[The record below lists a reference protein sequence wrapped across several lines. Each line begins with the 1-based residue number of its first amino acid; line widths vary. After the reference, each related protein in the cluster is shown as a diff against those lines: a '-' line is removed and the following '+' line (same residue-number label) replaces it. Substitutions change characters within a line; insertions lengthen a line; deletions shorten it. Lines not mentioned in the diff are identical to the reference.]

1 MVFTCLSP
9 YFCAVIQ
16 LITNYMMRKS
26 VYLLASFAFAGN
38 LCAQHD
44 NELYNDGALIHVQA
58 GAEVHVWGDVH
69 MREATGNL
77 QNNGLI
83 KVQGHSYSDNL
94 FQQSGTGT
102 YRVENSDVN
111 TGERQLIQGSYAVR
125 GGQAAIG
132 VNDGSF
138 YNLELANDQG
148 IIYLVGTGNIAD
160 VRNNVDFNAGTTYN
174 RIVTHDIG
182 ATGAIVYPA
191 NGSAY
196 TAVFGI
202 MNPATGMT
210 PMSNN
215 TVTMNGNMSNIDAG
229 YVQGNLRRAINA
241 LGGQYNYVLG
251 LEPAGAGA
259 QRGMQYVLLD
269 LNANNY
275 DVITGYFETSSSN
288 AGTAGLECSG
298 ELIDYFGGTDHGEWV
313 FNDIAGT
320 GTGTYTVQVWPQD
333 DNLITAPVWIITK
346 DDLFQGTAND
356 CGPSPVGLS
365 RSGFSGFS
373 EFGVA
378 APTSALPIELIDISA
393 MGMNNYIRVV
403 WNVASELN
411 LSHYEL
417 ERSENGTDFE
427 YVATLDAEG
436 NTTNTLSYQRDDYDV
451 RGFQQYYY
459 RVRSVNLDGTYEY
472 TPIVVASIDG
482 YGEGF
487 NENAISLYP
496 NPTNS
501 NTAVAI
507 HADQQMSIS
516 MTVMTASGQLVHEQK
531 LLLNSGNTIVNL
543 ASNQWAN
550 GVYLVEL
557 RDELSGKTITKRLIK
572 N

>member
-1 MVFTCLSP
+1 MKQKIL
-9 YFCAVIQ
+9 
-16 LITNYMMRKS
+16 
-26 VYLLASFAFAGN
+26 YLFATFAFASN
-38 LCAQHD
+38 ISAQHS

-111 TGERQLIQGSYAVR
+111 TGERQFIQGSYAVR
-125 GGQAAIG
+125 GGQAATG

-148 IIYLVGTGNIAD
+148 IVYLVGTGSIAD
-160 VRNNVDFNAGTTYN
+160 VRNDVNFNAGTTYN
-174 RIVTHDIG
+174 RIVTQDIG
-182 ATGAIVYPA
+182 ATGAIVYPT
-191 NGSAY
+191 NGSGY
-196 TAVFGI
+196 TGVFGV
-202 MNPATGMT
+202 MNPTAGMG
-210 PMSNN
+210 PMTNN
-215 TVTMNGNMSNIDAG
+215 TVSNNGNMSAVDAG
-229 YVQGNLRRAINA
+229 YVQGNLRRAISPA
-241 LGGQYNYVLG
+241 GGQYNYVLG

-259 QRGMQYVLLD
+259 QRGMQYVRLD
-269 LNANNY
+269 FNANNY
-275 DVITGYFETSSSN
+275 DVLTGYFESGSSN
-288 AGTAGLECSG
+288 AGAAGLECSG
-298 ELIDYFGGTDHGEWV
+298 ELIDYFGGSDHGEWV
-313 FNDIAGT
+313 FNDITGSGAGT
-320 GTGTYTVQVWPQD
+320 YEVWVWPQD
-333 DNLITAPVWIITK
+333 DNLIAAPVWIITK
-346 DDLFQGTAND
+346 DNSFQGTAND
-356 CGPSPVGLS
+356 CGPSPIGLS
-365 RSGFSGFS
+365 RSGFNGFS

-393 MGMNNYIRVV
+393 IGIEDHIKVV
-403 WNVASELN
+403 WNVASESN

-417 ERSENGTDFE
+417 ERSEDGTDFE
-427 YVATLDAEG
+427 LIATLDAEKD
-436 NTTNTLSYQRDDYDV
+436 TTNTLSYQHDDYDV
-451 RGFQQYYY
+451 RGFQHYYY
-459 RVRSVNLDGTYEY
+459 RVHSVDLDGKYEY
-472 TPIVVASIDG
+472 TPVVVASIDG

-487 NENAISLYP
+487 NENAVSIYP
-496 NPTNS
+496 NPTTS

-507 HADQQMSIS
+507 HADMQMSIA
-516 MTVMTASGQLVHEQK
+516 MTVMTASGQLVQEQK

-550 GVYLVEL
+550 GVYFVEL

>member
-1 MVFTCLSP
+1 MKRKFI
-9 YFCAVIQ
+9 YF
-16 LITNYMMRKS
+16 
-26 VYLLASFAFAGN
+26 LASFAFAGN
-38 LCAQHD
+38 LSAQHN

-77 QNNGLI
+77 ENYGLI

-111 TGERQLIQGSYAVR
+111 TGERQFIQGSYAVR

-148 IIYLVGTGNIAD
+148 IVYLVGTGNIAD
-160 VRNNVDFNAGTTYN
+160 VRGSVNFDLGTTYN
-174 RIVTHDIG
+174 RIVTHDIN
-182 ATGAIVYPA
+182 ATGPITFPA
-191 NGSAY
+191 NGSGY
-196 TAVFGI
+196 TAVFGV
-202 MNPATGMT
+202 MNPAAGLGSMI
-210 PMSNN
+210 NN
-215 TVTMNGNMSNIDAG
+215 TVTVNGNMSGVDAG
-229 YVQGNLRRAINA
+229 YVQGNLRRAISP

-259 QRGMQYVLLD
+259 QRGMQYVRVNF
-269 LNANNY
+269 NANNY
-275 DVITGYFETSSSN
+275 DVITGHFETGSSN
-288 AGTAGLECSG
+288 AGVAGLECSG
-298 ELIDYFGGTDHGEWV
+298 EMIDYWGGSDHGEWV
-313 FNDIAGT
+313 LNDIT
-320 GTGTYTVQVWPQD
+320 GTGAGTYEVTVYPQD

-346 DDLFQGTAND
+346 DNSFQGNVNQ
-356 CGPSPVGLS
+356 CGPTPIGLT
-365 RSGFSGFS
+365 RGGFNGFS

-393 MGMNNYIRVV
+393 MGVNDHIKVV
-403 WNVASELN
+403 WNVASEMN
-411 LSHYEL
+411 VSHYEL
-417 ERSENGTDFE
+417 ERSENGVDFE
-427 YVATLDAEG
+427 HIATLDAEG
-436 NTTNTLSYQRDDYDV
+436 NSTNTLSYEHDDYDV
-451 RGFQQYYY
+451 RGFQHYYY
-459 RVRSVNLDGTYEY
+459 HVRTVDIDGSYEY
-472 TPIVVASIDG
+472 TPVVVASIDG

-487 NENAISLYP
+487 NENAVTLYP

-516 MTVMTASGQLVHEQK
+516 MTVMSASGQLIHEQE
-531 LLLNSGNTIVNL
+531 LLINSGNTIVNL

-550 GVYLVEL
+550 GVYIVEL
-557 RDELSGKTITKRLIK
+557 RDELSGKSITKRLIK

>member
-1 MVFTCLSP
+1 MK
-9 YFCAVIQ
+9 
-16 LITNYMMRKS
+16 RKYY
-26 VYLLASFAFAGN
+26 YLLASFAFVGN
-38 LCAQHD
+38 LGAQHN

-94 FQQSGTGT
+94 FQQSGTGI

-111 TGERQLIQGSYAVR
+111 TGERQFIQGSYAVR
-125 GGQAAIG
+125 GGQAATG

-148 IIYLVGTGNIAD
+148 IVYLVGTGNIAD
-160 VRNNVDFNAGTTYN
+160 VRNSVDFNAGATYN
-174 RIVTHDIG
+174 RIVTHDIN
-182 ATGAIVYPA
+182 ATGPITYPA

-196 TAVFGI
+196 TAVFGV
-202 MNPATGMT
+202 MNPATGLG
-210 PMSNN
+210 PLANN
-215 TVTMNGNMSNIDAG
+215 TVSLNGNMSGVDAG
-229 YVQGNLRRAINA
+229 YVQGNLRRAVSA
-241 LGGQYNYVLG
+241 LGGQYNYVVG

-269 LNANNY
+269 FNANNY
-275 DVITGYFETSSSN
+275 DVITGFFETASSN
-288 AGTAGLECSG
+288 AGIAGLECSG
-298 ELIDYFGGTDHGEWV
+298 EFIDYWGGSDHGEWIL
-313 FNDIAGT
+313 NDIT
-320 GTGTYTVQVWPQD
+320 GTGAGTYGVTVYPQD

-346 DDLFQGTAND
+346 DNTFQGTAND

-365 RSGFSGFS
+365 RSGFNGFS

-378 APTSALPIELIDISA
+378 ATTSALPIELIDISA
-393 MGMNNYIRVV
+393 VGVEDHIKVV
-403 WNVASELN
+403 WNVASESN

-417 ERSENGTDFE
+417 ERSEDGIDFE
-427 YVATLDAEG
+427 LIATLDAEG
-436 NTTNTLSYQRDDYDV
+436 NTTNTLSYQHEDYDV
-451 RGFQQYYY
+451 RRFQHYYY
-459 RVRSVNLDGTYEY
+459 HVRSVDLDGSFEY
-472 TPIVVASIDG
+472 TPSVVASIDG

-487 NENAISLYP
+487 NENAVSIYP
-496 NPTNS
+496 NPTTS

-507 HADQQMSIS
+507 HADQQMSIV

-543 ASNQWAN
+543 ASNEWAN
-550 GVYLVEL
+550 GVYIVEL
-557 RDELSGKTITKRLIK
+557 RDELSGKSITKRLIK

>member
-1 MVFTCLSP
+1 MK
-9 YFCAVIQ
+9 
-16 LITNYMMRKS
+16 RK
-26 VYLLASFAFAGN
+26 YTLLLASLAFIGN
-38 LCAQHD
+38 LSAQHD
-44 NELYNDGALIHVQA
+44 NEFYNDGALVHVQA

-69 MREATGNL
+69 MIGATASL
-77 QNNGLI
+77 ENNGLI
-83 KVQGHSYSDNL
+83 KVQGHSYSDAL
-94 FQQSGTGT
+94 FQQSGTGV

-111 TGERQLIQGSYAVR
+111 IGERQFISGSYAVR
-125 GGQAAIG
+125 GGQAQIG

-148 IIYLVGTGNIAD
+148 IVYLVGVGNIAD
-160 VRNNVDFNAGTTYN
+160 VRNSVDYNAGAVHN

-182 ATGAIVYPA
+182 ATGAITYPA
-191 NGSAY
+191 NGSSY
-196 TAVFGI
+196 TGVFGI
-202 MNPATGMT
+202 MNPTSGLATQV
-210 PMSNN
+210 NN
-215 TVTMNGNMSNIDAG
+215 STSIGGNSSAFDIG
-229 YVQGNLRRAINA
+229 YVQGNLRRAISTV
-241 LGGQYNYVLG
+241 GGQYGYVLG

-269 LNANNY
+269 LDANNY
-275 DVITGYFETSSSN
+275 DVITGYFESGSSN
-288 AGTAGLECSG
+288 AGVSGLECSG

-313 FNDIAGT
+313 FNDIT
-320 GTGTYTVQVWPQD
+320 GTGAGTYEVRVWPQD

-346 DDLFQGTAND
+346 DDAFQGTVND

-365 RSGFSGFS
+365 RSGFNGFS

-393 MGMNNYIRVV
+393 VGVEDHIKVV
-403 WNVASELN
+403 WNVASESN

-417 ERSENGTDFE
+417 ERSEDGTDFE
-427 YVATLDAEG
+427 LIATLDAQG
-436 NTTNTLSYQRDDYDV
+436 NTTNTLSYQYDDYDV
-451 RGFQQYYY
+451 RGFQHYYY
-459 RVRSVNLDGTYEY
+459 QVRSVDLDGTYEY
-472 TPIVVASIDG
+472 TPVVVASIDG

-487 NENAISLYP
+487 NENVVSLYP

-507 HADQQMSIS
+507 HADQQMTLS
-516 MTVMTASGQLVHEQK
+516 MTVMSASGQLVHEQK